1 MSLETTVCNSQ
12 PYYVLL
18 YLACFEDKSYMDFCW
33 VFEQDQSRMVEESC
47 AFETNLERPTCESI
61 IFQFTTIY
69 PTRSCSNR
77 SLRSANCCWAAA
89 AWTGLRNGQSHSR
102 CHPKILLSKVKVW
115 WALTNINKLYIYCI
129 CVTLWHTTINF
140 LLGAGPFKTRECSD
154 VIGSLWTLP
163 ICWLWFKLASN
174 LSATM
179 QNGVHN
185 DYMLPINVLLAIS
198 DSLKCLLSWRTHFLG
213 LDALIITE
221 KVITDHSTY
230 HYLYTIATTTML
242 LSARVLSHSPRCC
255 N

>member
-115 WALTNINKLYIYCI
+115 WALTNINKLYILYLCYTMTYNYQLSTGI
-129 CVTLWHTTINF
+129 
-140 LLGAGPFKTRECSD
+140 GPLQNKRVQWCH
-154 VIGSLWTLP
+154 
-163 ICWLWFKLASN
+163 WLFVDSSN
-174 LSATM
+174 LLTLVQASF
-179 QNGVHN
+179 QFEC
-185 DYMLPINVLLAIS
+185 D
-198 DSLKCLLSWRTHFLG
+198 
-213 LDALIITE
+213 DAE
-221 KVITDHSTY
+221 WST
-230 HYLYTIATTTML
+230 
-242 LSARVLSHSPRCC
+242 
-255 N
+255 

>member
-1 MSLETTVCNSQ
+1 MVLGRVTTHTAQPCTWIFRSNSRRSASQSAVTLWSSCECFWRQLWWIHVNGNDCNSQ

-61 IFQFTTIY
+61 IFQFTIIY

-115 WALTNINKLYIYCI
+115 WALTNINKLYILYLCY
-129 CVTLWHTTINF
+129 TMTYNYQLSTGTGWP
-140 LLGAGPFKTRECSD
+140 GPFKTRECSD
-154 VIGSLWTLP
+154 VIGSLWTLVQ
-163 ICWLWFKLASN
+163 ASF
-174 LSATM
+174 
-179 QNGVHN
+179 QFEC
-185 DYMLPINVLLAIS
+185 D
-198 DSLKCLLSWRTHFLG
+198 
-213 LDALIITE
+213 DAE
-221 KVITDHSTY
+221 WST
-230 HYLYTIATTTML
+230 
-242 LSARVLSHSPRCC
+242 
-255 N
+255 